1 MFKVSSRVATLLRN
15 RLSQESSSALK
26 TAVQVRHAATQ
37 KQESDSFAMG
47 MFQGLTKTSEVFP
60 FPNSLSPDEKDL
72 TRELMEPAE
81 KFLNE
86 VNDAMKNDTMETIPD
101 DVWNQAKEMG
111 VLGALVPPEYGG
123 LGLKNTQYA
132 KLTEVVGAAD
142 LGFGIAM
149 GAHQSI
155 GYKGIY
161 LFGTDQ
167 QKKKYLPDLCA
178 GKKLAAFCLTEPSS
192 GSDAASIKCKAVK
205 SDDGKHYILNGGKLW
220 ISNGGIAE
228 IFTVFAQTPVKDE
241 KTGAIKVRVLFVC
254 VNCIVFHILTKVF
267 CRCVKKLN

>member
-1 MFKVSSRVATLLRN
+1 MLKTSSIRASSRLSLLCRETC
-15 RLSQESSSALK
+15 RSMKARSC
-26 TAVQVRHAATQ
+26 VQLRHAATLKQ
-37 KQESDSFAMG
+37 KESDSFAMG

-60 FPNSLSPDEKDL
+60 FPDSLSAEEKDL

-86 VNDAMKNDTMETIPD
+86 VNNAQKNDTLETIPD
-101 DVWNQAKEMG
+101 EVLEQAKEMG
-111 VLGALVPPEYGG
+111 VLGALVPNEYGG
-123 LGLKNTQYA
+123 LGLKNAQYA

-142 LGFGIAM
+142 LGFGIVM

-161 LFGTDQ
+161 LFGDEE

-178 GKKLAAFCLTEPSS
+178 GKKIAAFCLTEPSS
-192 GSDAASIKCKAVK
+192 GSDAASIKSRAVK

-220 ISNGGIAE
+220 ISNGGLAE
-228 IFTVFAQTPVKDE
+228 IFTVFAQTPVKDP
-241 KTGAIKVRVLFVC
+241 KTGAEKVSFSLSDLLQFTENLVER
-254 VNCIVFHILTKVF
+254 
-267 CRCVKKLN
+267 